1 MQSSSIVKV
10 WPQADGSAWVIEE
23 HTDEAGDVHRRQ
35 YKAASGV
42 DRDAVLAARAV
53 KLDEVLRRNEVRRAL
68 AEDRAPAF
76 KLLTGAQFLARLRA
90 IYLDGKAEQVA
101 RIATWLMNRLDA
113 GDVADLQLRTAFGL
127 NTTQW
132 NTLKAKMQAL
142 RADWLAVETAQGE

>member
-23 HTDEAGDVHRRQ
+23 HVDEAGDTHRRQ
-35 YKAASGV
+35 YKAAQSV
-42 DRDAVLAARAV
+42 DRDAVLAARAI
-53 KLDEVLRRNEVRRAL
+53 KLDEVLRRKETL
-68 AEDRAPAF
+68 FHLMHDRAPVF

-90 IYLDGKAEQVA
+90 IYQEGKAEHIA

-113 GDVADLQLRTAFGL
+113 GDVTDLQLRTAFGL

-132 NTLKAKMQAL
+132 NALKAKMQAL
-142 RADWLAVETAQGE
+142 RADWLAVESAEGE